1 MAVTGWHDASRGPQ
15 SWTRNVLGCDQ
26 SNYSS
31 RIIFWCIFTLEP
43 NTKIWPS
50 SSRMLISVEVSIS
63 PEWSALHEIKSSRTH
78 IEQES
83 RAVARKPRDAAGV
96 LLGLKFADD
105 IRYKFKSSQVS
116 KARGELS
123 CSALPV
129 ALPFYLTELRKVGA

>member
-1 MAVTGWHDASRGPQ
+1 
-15 SWTRNVLGCDQ
+15 
-26 SNYSS
+26 
-31 RIIFWCIFTLEP
+31 
-43 NTKIWPS
+43 
-50 SSRMLISVEVSIS
+50 MLISVEVSIS